1 MIQVKEEGRA
11 LISTAGAEQAEAE
24 LFKSILVPIDIAQ
37 RSSWEG
43 ALPQAIEL
51 ARASGGK
58 VTVITVVR
66 DIKAML
72 EGVQFPFQVE
82 MMMSGARDKLTAI
95 VSGYRAAKVVIEE
108 EVRFGSISREILAT
122 AKERGADLILMASHR
137 PEMKD
142 YLIGPNAAH
151 VAQHADCSVL
161 VLRHMDEGRP

>member
-1 MIQVKEEGRA
+1 
-11 LISTAGAEQAEAE
+11 

-51 ARASGGK
+51 ARASSGK

-82 MMMSGARDKLTAI
+82 IMMSGAHDKLAQI
-95 VSGYRAAKVVIEE
+95 VSGHRAAEVLIEE
-108 EVRFGSISREILAT
+108 EVRFGGISREILAT
-122 AKERGADLILMASHR
+122 AKERKADLILMASHR

-142 YLIGPNAAH
+142 YLIGPNASH
-151 VAQHADCSVL
+151 VAQHAECSVL
-161 VLRHMDEGRP
+161 VLRRMDEGRP